1 MTNRIDAAFRRT
13 RAANAAALMPF
24 LVAGD
29 PDLAA
34 TAALIEEFAR
44 RGADLVEL
52 GIPYS
57 DPVADGPTIQAAY
70 ARALEKGRRSRRSS
84 T

>member
-1 MTNRIDAAFRRT
+1 MNRIDAAFRRT

-34 TAALIEEFAR
+34 TAALIEEFSR

-52 GIPYS
+52 GIP
-57 DPVADGPTIQAAY
+57 
-70 ARALEKGRRSRRSS
+70 
-84 T
+84 